1 MIIVSNALPLRCT
14 STSYPYEFEWDEDSL
29 LYQARNGISVC
40 GSEGTPTVMFIG
52 QLGIDIEGRYQDVRA
67 LFASRPSLTSLS
79 RPNALFFERACSVAY
94 GCTMHLLA
102 LMAACTSKLW
112 VMHTL

>member
-1 MIIVSNALPLRCT
+1 LIIVSNALPLRCT

-52 QLGIDIEGRYQDVRA
+52 QLGIEIEGRYQDV
-67 LFASRPSLTSLS
+67 STRPPTPHTHPT
-79 RPNALFFERACSVAY
+79 RERGAR
-94 GCTMHLLA
+94 GREG
-102 LMAACTSKLW
+102 
-112 VMHTL
+112 

>member
-1 MIIVSNALPLRCT
+1 MSVGRERQERTRRLTEPPAGPRFVQNAI
-14 STSYPYEFEWDEDSL
+14 
-29 LYQARNGISVC
+29 NVC
-40 GSEGTPTVMFIG
+40 GSEETPSVMFIG